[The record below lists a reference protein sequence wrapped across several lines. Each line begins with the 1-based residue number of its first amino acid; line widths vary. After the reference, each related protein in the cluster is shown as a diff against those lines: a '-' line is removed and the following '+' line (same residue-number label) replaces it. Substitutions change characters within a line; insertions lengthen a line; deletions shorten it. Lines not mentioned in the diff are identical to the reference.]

1 VDDKE
6 LEFCK
11 ECGMEFPNGME
22 ETCPLCGNEVEFE
35 IDPVDELPIVV
46 GTEISDLERC
56 AVCKKWYD
64 DEDEWFWDFWT
75 DFDSPEW
82 LSIEDVWCIVCILK
96 NFKRDNPDFE
106 ASGLEPETFLV
117 WKDALDSGI
126 DLGPR
131 LFDIEVSNA
140 VRRLHECA
148 VSREDMI
155 KWLDSDCPIDE
166 AEQWPN
172 CFDEFEVAMA
182 WRKAGFRI
190 DEDDIEGWLKWNC
203 APHIA
208 AKFVQQGI
216 NEAPGIHYQELG
228 VNLEDAV
235 FYETHEFSDYED
247 DSEQFYIGAWLPSG
261 LSPTQIV
268 SLRDHL
274 VANVEVFQALHDNS
288 QLRLKYENRT
298 DDFWEALPKNFECLK
313 EVGLPI
319 SETNLEKYWGLSSNE
334 ILKVIDAGGKPG
346 VVADVI
352 RRGGS
357 VSKLGLIEKLLG
369 LGLLESS
376 AVLLSKRGFLL
387 KHLKQIDESKS
398 VGSTLYRLS
407 EFLEED
413 AGMKIEDAFAWLDVP
428 YATPKQA
435 KLWRLHGF
443 SGDEA
448 GKWLKE
454 GFNVAEA
461 AKRWRDSGVNSPVT
475 AKRRLDAGLHP

>member
-1 VDDKE
+1 
-6 LEFCK
+6 
-11 ECGMEFPNGME
+11 MEFPHGLE
-22 ETCPLCGNEVEFE
+22 DVCHACGNELKTESNEVFPEAVLDQIAE
-35 IDPVDELPIVV
+35 SGRCVVCLEPIDN
-46 GTEISDLERC
+46 S
-56 AVCKKWYD
+56 
-64 DEDEWFWDFWT
+64 DEWFWDYWG
-75 DFDSPEW
+75 DFDYPEW
-82 LSIEDVWCIVCILK
+82 LSIDYVWCTECIIK
-96 NFKRDNPDFE
+96 RFKKDHPDFE
-106 ASGLEPETFLV
+106 DSGLEPDTYLI
-117 WKDALDSGI
+117 WKEALESGI
-126 DLGPR
+126 DLGAK
-131 LFDIEVSNA
+131 LFDIEMSNA
-140 VRRLHECA
+140 IRRLQF
-148 VSREDMI
+148 SDREKI
-155 KWLDSDCPIDE
+155 IQWLGSDCPIED
-166 AEQWPN
+166 AEKWAIM
-172 CFDEFEVAMA
+172 FDEFEDAIA
-182 WRKAGFRI
+182 WRDAGFDPD
-190 DEDDIEGWLKWNC
+190 DETTGNWLKWNC

-216 NEAPGIHYQELG
+216 NEVPGIHYQELG

-247 DSEQFYIGAWLPSG
+247 DSEQFYIAAWLPSG

-298 DDFWEALPKNFECLK
+298 DDFWEALPKNFESLK

-319 SETNLEKYWGLSSNE
+319 SETNLEKYWGLSRKE

-357 VSKLGLIEKLLG
+357 VSKLGLIEKLLS